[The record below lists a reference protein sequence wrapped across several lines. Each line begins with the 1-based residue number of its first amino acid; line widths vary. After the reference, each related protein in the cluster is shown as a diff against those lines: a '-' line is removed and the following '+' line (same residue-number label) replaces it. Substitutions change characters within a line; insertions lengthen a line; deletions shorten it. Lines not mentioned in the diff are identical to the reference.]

1 MHMSLRNGN
10 IGAAVAI
17 AMLITGLLIFGANPG
32 ETERQLIL
40 WPAFF
45 TGIAVM
51 LVLEGRAERRER
63 QRDSSRHG

>member
-1 MHMSLRNGN
+1 MSLRNGN

-17 AMLITGLLIFGANPG
+17 AMLVAGFLIFGADPS
-32 ETERQLIL
+32 EAERQLIL

-63 QRDSSRHG
+63 QRDSSR

>member
-1 MHMSLRNGN
+1 MILRNGN

-17 AMLITGLLIFGANPG
+17 AMLIAGFLIFGTDPSD
-32 ETERQLIL
+32 TERQLIF

-51 LVLEGRAERRER
+51 MVLEGRAERRER
-63 QRDSSRHG
+63 QRDSSR

>member
-1 MHMSLRNGN
+1 MSLRNGN

-17 AMLITGLLIFGANPG
+17 AMLVAGFLVFGADPG
-32 ETERQLIL
+32 DTERQLIL

-45 TGIAVM
+45 AGIAVM

-63 QRDSSRHG
+63 REPDK